1 MHYPVQNK
9 KNLLRYRNQ
18 YFFIS
23 DVIFFLVTPFMA
35 LLLRLDWDPDLDH
48 VTFNQVFYPYQSGL
62 LLAMILFPIVKIVA
76 FWVLGCYKRYWF
88 YATFED
94 LVQLAIPILM
104 AVILEDFLFKG
115 IASIALG
122 SVRLPRSIPLLEGI
136 LSLLFVVSSRLVLP
150 ALVRFYRR
158 GKTNS
163 LKCRI
168 LIVGAGNAGNSLAQ
182 DMRQDPQLALEP
194 IAFIDDNPQ
203 KLNVYI
209 QGVPVV
215 GNRTDIPAVV
225 QSLRIDRIVVAIP
238 SAPGAAIREIV
249 EICQATGLPTITLP
263 GLLELLHNTPS
274 WKDVRDIRIEDL
286 LRREP
291 IQTDIQKVA
300 EFIRGKRVMV
310 TGGGGSIGSELCRQI
325 LICRPAEL
333 LLLGKGENSVFT
345 IQQELEPMIKRL
357 FPGEA
362 AETVPAIKILSGV
375 KHLEADRTAEIRE
388 APIPTLRTF
397 IADIRSTSRL
407 NQAFE
412 EFRPEVVFHAAA
424 HKHVPLMEQNVPE
437 AITSNVMGTKNL
449 LDMAL
454 KYNVSHFVMIST
466 DKAVNP
472 TNVMGA
478 SKRMAEML
486 VLQTAQRT
494 GKPYVVVRFGNV
506 LGSRGS
512 VVPTFQ
518 KQIALGG
525 PITITHP
532 DICRYFMIIPEAV
545 QLVLQAALLSR
556 GGEVMMLDM
565 GQPIKIVDLARD
577 MIRLSGHRVGEDI
590 DIVFTGLR
598 PGEKLFEELFIEG
611 EQYERTQHEK
621 ILIARNASQQVPVN
635 LNIAVNALS
644 EAAARNDDQLIV
656 SLLEQMVIGYKPQ
669 FSKELRNNWEGINS
683 VDINDKTFG
692 EHSSAAI

>member
-1 MHYPVQNK
+1 
-9 KNLLRYRNQ
+9 Q
-18 YFFIS
+18 YFIIS
-23 DVIFFLVTPFMA
+23 DLIVFLFTPLMA
-35 LLLRLDWDPDLDH
+35 LQLRLDLYPNLAD
-48 VTFNQVFYPYQSGL
+48 VAFNQAFYPYHNGL
-62 LLAMILFPIVKIVA
+62 LLAIILFPIVKMAIL
-76 FWVLGCYKRYWF
+76 WVSGCYKRYWF
-88 YATFED
+88 YATFDD

-104 AVILEDFLFKG
+104 AVILEAFLFKG
-115 IASIALG
+115 LSFIALEP
-122 SVRLPRSIPLLEGI
+122 VRMPRSIPLLEGI
-136 LSLLFVVSSRLVLP
+136 LSILLVIGSRLSIP

-158 GKTNS
+158 EKTNS

-168 LIVGAGNAGNSLAQ
+168 LIVGAGDGGNSLAR
-182 DMRQDPQLALEP
+182 DIRHLRHDPQLALEL
-194 IAFIDDNPQ
+194 IAFIDDDPKKRN
-203 KLNVYI
+203 LYI

-215 GNRTDIPAVV
+215 GDRAHIPEVV

-238 SAPGAAIREIV
+238 SASGVAIREIL

-263 GLLELLHNTPS
+263 GQLELLHDPPS
-274 WKDVRDIRIEDL
+274 WKDVRDIQIEDL

-291 IQTDIQKVA
+291 IQTDIHKVA

-325 LICRPAEL
+325 LRCRPAEL
-333 LLLGKGENSVFT
+333 FLLGKGENSVFT

-357 FPGEA
+357 FPGKT
-362 AETVPAIKILSGV
+362 AETVPIVKILPGA
-375 KHLEADRTAEIRE
+375 KYLEEKYLEDRTEE
-388 APIPTLRTF
+388 DGEEPIPTLRTF

-407 NQAFE
+407 NQAFA

-437 AITSNVMGTKNL
+437 AISSNVMGTKNL

-486 VLQTAQRT
+486 VLQAAQRT

-532 DICRYFMIIPEAV
+532 DICRYFMTIPEAV
-545 QLVLQAALLSR
+545 QLVLQAALLSQ

-577 MIRLSGHRVGEDI
+577 MIRLSGHKVGEDI

-621 ILIARNASQQVPVN
+621 ILIARNASQHVPVN
-635 LNIAVNALS
+635 LSSTIDVLS
-644 EAAARNDDQLIV
+644 EAAARNDDQLII
-656 SLLEQMVIGYKPQ
+656 SLLEQMVTGYKPQ
-669 FSKELRNNWEGINS
+669 FSKESRDILGGINS
-683 VDINDKTFG
+683 VNITNKTFG
-692 EHSSAAI
+692 EPSSAAI

>member
-1 MHYPVQNK
+1 MSHPVQRK
-9 KNLLRYRNQ
+9 KNLLRYRNR

-23 DVIFFLVTPFMA
+23 DVIFFLITPFIA
-35 LLLRLDWDPDLDH
+35 LQLRLDWHPNLAH
-48 VTFNQVFYPYQSGL
+48 VPFGNVFYPYQYGL
-62 LLAMILFPIVKIVA
+62 LLAIILFPMVKIA
-76 FWVLGCYKRYWF
+76 ALWASGCYKRYWF

-94 LVQLAIPILM
+94 LIQLVVPILM
-104 AVILEDFLFKG
+104 AVILEALLFKG
-115 IASIALG
+115 IASIMLEPI
-122 SVRLPRSIPLLEGI
+122 RLPRSIPLLEGI
-136 LSLLFVVSSRLVLP
+136 LSLVLVVSSRLALP
-150 ALVRFYRR
+150 ALVRFCRSRR
-158 GKTNS
+158 KTNS

-182 DMRQDPQLALEP
+182 GMRQDPQLAFEP
-194 IAFIDDNPQ
+194 IAFIDDDPQ

-209 QGVPVV
+209 QGVTVV
-215 GNRTDIPAVV
+215 GDRTDIAEVV

-238 SAPGAAIREIV
+238 SAPGAAIREIL

-263 GLLELLHNTPS
+263 GLLDLFHAPPS

-300 EFIRGKRVMV
+300 EFIQGKRVMV

-325 LICRPAEL
+325 LRYRPAEL

-345 IQQELEPMIKRL
+345 TQQELEPMIKRL

-362 AETVPAIKILSGV
+362 AETVPMVKIPGV
-375 KHLEADRTAEIRE
+375 KYLETDRTAEGRQ

-397 IADIRSTSRL
+397 IADIRSTCRL
-407 NQAFE
+407 DQAFA
-412 EFRPEVVFHAAA
+412 EFRPDVVFHAAA
-424 HKHVPLMEQNVPE
+424 HKHVPLMEMNAPE
-437 AITSNVMGTKNL
+437 AITCNVMGTKSL
-449 LDMAL
+449 LDMSL
-454 KYNVSHFVMIST
+454 KYKVDNFVMIST

-478 SKRMAEML
+478 SKRVAEML
-486 VLQTAQRT
+486 VLQAAQAT

-532 DICRYFMIIPEAV
+532 EICRYFMTIPEAV
-545 QLVLQAALLSR
+545 QLVLQAAVMSR
-556 GGEVMMLDM
+556 GGEVMMLNM
-565 GQPIKIVDLARD
+565 GQPVRIVDLARD
-577 MIRLSGHRVGEDI
+577 MIRLSGHEVGKDI

-621 ILIARNASQQVPVN
+621 ILIAHNANHHVPN
-635 LNIAVNALS
+635 LLDDAVADLHKAANQNNTSLILELLRQLVVGYQPYKSTVVTSTRPSKQLVTDVS
-644 EAAARNDDQLIV
+644 E
-656 SLLEQMVIGYKPQ
+656 
-669 FSKELRNNWEGINS
+669 
-683 VDINDKTFG
+683 
-692 EHSSAAI
+692 

>member
-1 MHYPVQNK
+1 MHHPVQHK
-9 KNLLRYRNQ
+9 KNLLRYRNR

-35 LLLRLDWDPDLDH
+35 LLLRLDWHPNLAHVPFDH
-48 VTFNQVFYPYQSGL
+48 AFYPYQYGL

-76 FWVLGCYKRYWF
+76 LWVSGCYKRYWF

-94 LVQLAIPILM
+94 LLQLAIPILM
-104 AVILEDFLFKG
+104 AVILEAFLFKG
-115 IASIALG
+115 IASIALET
-122 SVRLPRSIPLLEGI
+122 VRLPRSIPLLEGI
-136 LSLLFVVSSRLVLP
+136 LSLLLVVSSRLALP
-150 ALVRFYRR
+150 ALVRLYRR

-194 IAFIDDNPQ
+194 IAFIDDDPQ

-209 QGVPVV
+209 QAVPVV
-215 GNRTDIPAVV
+215 GDRTDIPEVV

-238 SAPGAAIREIV
+238 SAPGAAIREIL

-263 GLLELLHNTPS
+263 GLIDLLHDPPS

-325 LICRPAEL
+325 LISRPAEL

-357 FPGEA
+357 FPGGA
-362 AETVPAIKILSGV
+362 AETVPKVKILPGV
-375 KHLEADRTAEIRE
+375 KYLETDRTAAGRE
-388 APIPTLRTF
+388 APIPALRTF
-397 IADIRSTSRL
+397 IADIRSPSRL
-407 NQAFE
+407 DQAFA
-412 EFRPEVVFHAAA
+412 EFRPDVVFHAAA
-424 HKHVPLMEQNVPE
+424 HKHVPLMELHAPE
-437 AITSNVMGTKNL
+437 AITCNVMGTKNL
-449 LDMAL
+449 LDMSL
-454 KYNVSHFVMIST
+454 KYKVGNFVMIST
-466 DKAVNP
+466 DKSVNP

-478 SKRMAEML
+478 SKRVAEML
-486 VLQTAQRT
+486 VLQVAQAT

-532 DICRYFMIIPEAV
+532 EICRYFITIPEAV
-545 QLVLQAALLSR
+545 QLVLQAAVLGR

-565 GQPIKIVDLARD
+565 GQPVRIVDLARD
-577 MIRLSGHRVGEDI
+577 MIRLSGYKVGEDI
-590 DIVFTGLR
+590 DIVITGLR
-598 PGEKLFEELFIEG
+598 PGEKLYEELFIEG

-621 ILIARNASQQVPVN
+621 ILIARNASQHVPVN
-635 LNIAVNALS
+635 LNFTINALS
-644 EAAARNDDQLIV
+644 EAAARNDAQLIV
-656 SLLEQMVIGYKPQ
+656 SLLEQVVLGYTPQ
-669 FSKELRNNWEGINS
+669 FSKESKNRLGDINS
-683 VDINDKTFG
+683 VNFNDKSFG
-692 EHSSAAI
+692 EPSSAAI